1 MTYQIKVLRKAS
13 RQLKTLPK
21 DVQSQIRSE
30 IRTLSEN
37 PRPHGVKKLS
47 GAGDFYRIRVGN
59 YRIIYEIQDKVLL
72 VLIVGVGHRREI
84 YRGL

>member
-37 PRPHGVKKLS
+37 PRPPGVKKLS